1 MKQSRKMIHRMASSS
16 IVVMHAGYLTVQS
29 QSAAAA
35 AAAAAA
41 AEVTV
46 VSKQQALQ
54 EIIVQATNSEILR

>member
-1 MKQSRKMIHRMASSS
+1 VKQSRKMIHRMASSS

-41 AEVTV
+41 EVTV

>member
-1 MKQSRKMIHRMASSS
+1 MASSS

-29 QSAAAA
+29 QSAAA